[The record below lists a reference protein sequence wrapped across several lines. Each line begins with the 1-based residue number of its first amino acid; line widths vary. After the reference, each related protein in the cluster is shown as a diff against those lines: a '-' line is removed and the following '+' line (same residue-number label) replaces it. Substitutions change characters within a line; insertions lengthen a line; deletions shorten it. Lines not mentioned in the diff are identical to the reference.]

1 MEVVS
6 MSKKEV
12 NTWMLE
18 EGPVDLF
25 NLEEDV
31 WGMIYSN
38 EKRQEAIQ
46 ELEDAKSLG
55 LVLTPKE
62 EKLLERFH
70 KV

>member
-1 MEVVS
+1 

-62 EKLLERFH
+62 EKLLKRFH

>member
-1 MEVVS
+1 MKN
-6 MSKKEV
+6 KKQI

-31 WGMIYSN
+31 WSVIYSH

-46 ELEDAKSLG
+46 ELEDAKELG
-55 LVLTPKE
+55 LVLTSKE
-62 EKLLERFH
+62 EKLLERFQRC
-70 KV
+70 

>member
-1 MEVVS
+1 
-6 MSKKEV
+6 MSKKQV
-12 NTWMLE
+12 NTWMIE

-31 WGMIYSN
+31 WSTIYSH

-55 LVLTPKE
+55 LTLTPKE

>member
-62 EKLLERFH
+62 EKLLKRFH